1 MKPSKA
7 VRKGRKRAAPKDPKT
22 QEDPKTISL
31 QAVAEEPKPKRRY
44 ILLRDVGVLY
54 RPIKKPVTLRLDADV
69 IAWFKKS
76 GRGYQ
81 TRINRALRKMMED
94 EMKEEKKGIRGM
106 SLAEVAGENGLEHSA
121 PAASMPTRRKP
132 RRVGHSQ

>member
-7 VRKGRKRAAPKDPKT
+7 VKTGRKARPQKT
-22 QEDPKTISL
+22 QKPKKTPKTISL
-31 QAVAEEPKPKRRY
+31 QAVAEEPKRRY

-54 RPIKKPVTLRLDADV
+54 RPLKKPVTLRLDADV

-81 TRINRALRKMMED
+81 TRINRALRKMMKD
-94 EMKEEKKGIRGM
+94 EMKEEKK
-106 SLAEVAGENGLEHSA
+106 S
-121 PAASMPTRRKP
+121 P
-132 RRVGHSQ
+132 RE

>member
-7 VRKGRKRAAPKDPKT
+7 VKKGRRARPQKAQKPKKT
-22 QEDPKTISL
+22 PTTISL
-31 QAVAEEPKPKRRY
+31 QAVAEEPKRRY

-81 TRINRALRKMMED
+81 TRINRALRKMMKD
-94 EMKEEKKGIRGM
+94 EMKEGKR
-106 SLAEVAGENGLEHSA
+106 SGE
-121 PAASMPTRRKP
+121 
-132 RRVGHSQ
+132 